1 VFDKVVSMTVLE
13 VKNEMW
19 YKLKGKLSKRRMMRK
34 DEGVQ
39 VHVWF
44 GKTCWN

>member
-19 YKLKGKLSKRRMMRK
+19 YKSKGKLLKRRMMRK

-39 VHVWF
+39 VHV
-44 GKTCWN
+44 